1 VFRVTAIMGDT
12 VSPVTPRWCAHFGGN
27 SMTQRQTT
35 RSRVLRRVGAAV
47 AATIAV
53 STVAST
59 GSQAAPAPAAKYGGE
74 AKVAIFDT
82 FPGFCVGNNPANSA
96 LMATRTV
103 FEGLV
108 EKTKGGDFVG
118 LLAQSWTSSADLKE
132 WTFTLRTGIK
142 YHNGQAFNAASVVTN
157 MNALTGRMAG
167 VGISAGTSATF
178 AANIVSFTAVNDNTV
193 KFTLFRAQNDFP
205 GTLYASGRFFMRAD
219 AQLTATACA
228 NTAIGTGPFK
238 LVSWDTNSMVVQK
251 NAEYWRTDPNT
262 GAKLPYLDKI
272 SFTNVKE
279 GSQRA
284 AAVRKG
290 TYDAGM
296 FSSFAEA
303 TFIRDLRQRKS
314 VVTEFRSP
322 NEYYPSLWLNQTKA
336 GSPFSNANARKAV
349 IACIDRANFV
359 KVRAKG
365 ETAVAKSLVG
375 PTSVMYTTRGFQKFD
390 KKAAAD
396 YLAAYKA
403 ETGATSLTFSMP
415 ADTSGAS
422 QANAKFLQKTW
433 EECGITVNIV
443 VEETAVIIT
452 KALNPRAVGG
462 AQNAYD
468 LLPLLLF
475 EGTDVAFNLPFV
487 VSNSFPTGSTNPV
500 AALYRGPIGEL
511 LNLNHHKDA
520 AVDKLFFDG
529 QAAQS
534 PAGAKAKFQEGTA
547 YLQANGFMTSI
558 QNGYYTIFTSKK
570 LAGIGKLSIEKRKT
584 QRTVTNWGIDW
595 TGVYKK

>member
-1 VFRVTAIMGDT
+1 
-12 VSPVTPRWCAHFGGN
+12 
-27 SMTQRQTT
+27 MTQRQTK
-35 RSRVLRRVGAAV
+35 RSQVLRRIGV
-47 AATIAV
+47 ALASTVAV
-53 STVAST
+53 STVATT
-59 GSQAAPAPAAKYGGE
+59 GTQAAPTPAAKYGGE
-74 AKVAIFDT
+74 VKVAIFDT

-108 EKTKGGDFVG
+108 EKTRGGDFIG
-118 LLAQSWTSSADLKE
+118 LLAQNWTSSADLKE

-142 YHNGQAFNAASVVTN
+142 YHNGQAFNAASVVKN
-157 MNALTGRMAG
+157 MDALTGRMARA
-167 VGISAGTSATF
+167 GISAGTSATF
-178 AANIVSFTAVNDNTV
+178 AANIVSYTAVNDNTV

-219 AQLTATACA
+219 AQLTATACS

-272 SFTNVKE
+272 TFTNVKE

-296 FSSFAEA
+296 FTSFSEG
-303 TFIRDLRQRKS
+303 TFIRDLRQRRS
-314 VVTEFRSP
+314 VVNETRSASD
-322 NEYYPSLWLNQTKA
+322 YYPSLWLNQTKA

-349 IACIDRANFV
+349 VTCIDRANYV
-359 KVRAKG
+359 KVRSKG
-365 ETAVAKSLVG
+365 ETTVARSLVG
-375 PTSVMYTTRGFQKFD
+375 PRNIMFTTRGFPRFNIAEAKKFVD
-390 KKAAAD
+390 
-396 YLAAYKA
+396 AYKA

-422 QANAKFLQKTW
+422 QANAKFLQRTW
-433 EECGITVNIV
+433 AQCGITANIT
-443 VEETAVIIT
+443 VEETAVIIG
-452 KALNPRAVGG
+452 KALNPTAVGG

-475 EGTDVAFNLPFV
+475 EGTDVAFNLPFI

-500 AALYRGPIGEL
+500 AALYRGPIGAL
-511 LNLNHHKDA
+511 LNLNHHNDA
-520 AVDKLFFDG
+520 AVDKLFFEG

-534 PAGAKAKFQEGTA
+534 KAGAKAKFQEGTA
-547 YLQANGFMTSI
+547 YLQTNAFMTSI
-558 QNGYYTIFTSKK
+558 NHGYYSMFTSKK

-584 QRTVTNWGIDW
+584 QRTMTNWGLDW
-595 TGVYKK
+595 TGIYKK

>member
-1 VFRVTAIMGDT
+1 
-12 VSPVTPRWCAHFGGN
+12 
-27 SMTQRQTT
+27 MTQRQTK
-35 RSRVLRRVGAAV
+35 RSHVLRRIGV
-47 AATIAV
+47 ALASTVAV
-53 STVAST
+53 STVATT
-59 GSQAAPAPAAKYGGE
+59 GTQAASTPAAKYGGE
-74 AKVAIFDT
+74 VKVAIFDT

-96 LMATRTV
+96 LMATRSV
-103 FEGLV
+103 YEGLV
-108 EKTKGGDFVG
+108 EKTKGGDFIG
-118 LLAQSWTSSADLKE
+118 LLAQSWVSSPDLKE
-132 WTFTLRTGIK
+132 WTFTLRTGVK
-142 YHNGQAFNAASVVTN
+142 YHNGQAFNAQSVVN
-157 MNALTGRMAG
+157 NFNAITGRLAAK
-167 VGISAGTSATF
+167 GISAGTAAAF

-205 GTLYASGRFFMRAD
+205 GTLYASGRTFMRAD
-219 AQLTATACA
+219 AQLTKDTCA
-228 NTAIGTGPFK
+228 NTPIGTGPFK
-238 LVSWDTNSMVVQK
+238 VVSWDTNQMVVQK
-251 NAEYWRTDPNT
+251 NADYWRTDPNT

-272 SFTNVKE
+272 TFTNVKE

-296 FSSFAEA
+296 FTSFSEG

-314 VVTEFRSP
+314 VVNETRSP
-322 NEYYPSLWLNQTKA
+322 NEYYPSLWMNQTKP

-349 IACIDRANFV
+349 ASCIDRANYV

-365 ETAVAKSLVG
+365 ETQVARSIVG
-375 PTSVMYTTRGFQKFD
+375 ERSPMFTTRGFQKFN
-390 KKAAAD
+390 KKAAQD
-396 YLAAYKA
+396 FVAAYKA

-433 EECGITVNIV
+433 AECGITVNIT
-443 VEETAVIIT
+443 VEETAVIIA
-452 KALNPRAVGG
+452 KAFNFTVTGG

-487 VSNSFPTGSTNPV
+487 ITNSFPTGSTNPV
-500 AALYRGPIGEL
+500 APLYRAALGAL
-511 LNLNHHKDA
+511 LNLNHHNDT

-529 QAAQS
+529 QAAQTKT
-534 PAGAKAKFQEGTA
+534 GARTKYQEGTA
-547 YLQANGFMTSI
+547 YLQTNAFMTSI
-558 QNGYYTIFTSKK
+558 NTGYYTMFTSKK
-570 LAGIGKLSIEKRKT
+570 LAGIGTLSIEKRKT
-584 QRTVTNWGIDW
+584 QRTMTNWGIDW

>member
-1 VFRVTAIMGDT
+1 
-12 VSPVTPRWCAHFGGN
+12 
-27 SMTQRQTT
+27 MTQRQTT
-35 RSRVLRRVGAAV
+35 RSRVLRRVGAAI

-59 GSQAAPAPAAKYGGE
+59 GTQAAKAPAAKYGGE
-74 AKVAIFDT
+74 VKVAIFDT
-82 FPGFCVGNNPANSA
+82 FPGFCVGNNPVNSS

-118 LLAQSWTSSADLKE
+118 LLAQSWVSSADLKE
-132 WTFTLRTGIK
+132 WTFTLRQGIT
-142 YHNGQAFNAASVVTN
+142 YHNGQAFNAQSVVN
-157 MNALTGRMAG
+157 NFNAITGRLAG
-167 VGISAGTSATF
+167 KGVSAGTAAAF
-178 AANIVSFTAVNDNTV
+178 AANIVNFVAVDANTV
-193 KFTLFRAQNDFP
+193 KFTLFRPQNDFP
-205 GTLYASGRFFMRAD
+205 GTLYASGRTFMRAD
-219 AQLTATACA
+219 AQLTATTCA
-228 NTAIGTGPFK
+228 NTPIGTGPFK
-238 LVSWDTNSMVVQK
+238 IESWDTNQMVVVK
-251 NAEYWRTDPNT
+251 NPTYWRTDPNT

-272 SFTNVKE
+272 TFTNVKE

-296 FSSFAEA
+296 FTSFSEA

-314 VVTEFRSP
+314 VVNEYRSP
-322 NEYYPSLWLNQTKA
+322 NEYFPSIWLNQTKP

-349 IACIDRANFV
+349 IACIDRVNFV

-396 YLAAYKA
+396 FLAAYKA

-433 EECGITVNIV
+433 AECGITANIV
-443 VEETAVIIT
+443 VEEGAVVIS
-452 KALNPRAVGG
+452 KAFNFTVTGG

-475 EGTDVAFNLPFV
+475 EGNDVAFNLPFV
-487 VSNSFPTGSTNPV
+487 ITNSFPAGSTNPV
-500 AALYRGPIGEL
+500 APLYRAALGAL
-511 LNLNHHKDA
+511 LNLNHHNDP
-520 AVDKLFFDG
+520 AVDKAFFDG

-534 PAGAKAKFQEGTA
+534 AVGAKAKYQEGTA

-558 QNGYYTIFTSKK
+558 QNGYYTMFTSKK